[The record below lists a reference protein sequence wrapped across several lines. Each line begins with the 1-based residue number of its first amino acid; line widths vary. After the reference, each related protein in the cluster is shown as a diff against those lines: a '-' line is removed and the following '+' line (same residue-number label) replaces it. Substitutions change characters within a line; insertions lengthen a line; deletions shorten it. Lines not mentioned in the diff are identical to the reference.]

1 MPDRRRSPNCP
12 VTRSGN
18 PGQSPTDAWL
28 TALLAA
34 EVHRA
39 IARIVGPRR
48 LGRVVRAQPAF
59 VLGWVERH
67 FEGPEALE
75 AGVRPHQ
82 RPIRA
87 HVPTHEPRRQRTRNG
102 RVEELNRA
110 GSPGELVACEPPW
123 RLGARLTVMLC
134 HLELRRRNPLERREL
149 DVLRLE
155 QPDHALRHRVAD
167 EGGDNAECE
176 S

>member
-87 HVPTHEPRRQRTRNG
+87 HVPTHEPRRQRTGNG
-102 RVEELNRA
+102 RVDELFQQPRLVEAPPPVLAENRRI
-110 GSPGELVACEPPW
+110 PRVLVQIEPHEPPQ
-123 RLGARLTVMLC
+123 RLLGVP
-134 HLELRRRNPLERREL
+134 N
-149 DVLRLE
+149 
-155 QPDHALRHRVAD
+155 QSHR
-167 EGGDNAECE
+167 